1 MAMVSVKL
9 LADDMGLGVNDVRRI
24 ARNLGIERYKDNKV
38 EMYDTDDFESF
49 GNQKMKK
56 RTLPHLFLSIL
67 PNTSSRSFIL

>member
-49 GNQKMKK
+49 GVFRKHSG
-56 RTLPHLFLSIL
+56 RIYLPK
-67 PNTSSRSFIL
+67 T